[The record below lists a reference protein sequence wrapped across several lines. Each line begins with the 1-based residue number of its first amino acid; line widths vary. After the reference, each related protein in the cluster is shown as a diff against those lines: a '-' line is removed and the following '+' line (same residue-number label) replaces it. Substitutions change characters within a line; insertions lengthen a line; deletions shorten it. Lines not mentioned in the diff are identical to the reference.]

1 MNKPTVSVIMAT
13 YNHANFVKQAIESVL
28 SQENVDFEFLIADD
42 GSQDTTRDVVS
53 TVIDPRIKFFPNTE
67 NRGACIVTNELIER
81 SSGEFIALINSDDY
95 WTSSDKL
102 SYQVEIMR
110 KNLDIGACFGRAKF
124 VDKEGKSITTLPFG
138 NVFNQ
143 ENRTQ
148 GQWLRHFF
156 DLGNCICH
164 PTMLIR
170 KSCYEELGMYDN
182 RLRQLPDFDM
192 WIRLVKHYNIFIS
205 DKELINFRI
214 MPGENASSQTP
225 SNAVR
230 TMNEHMIIAENF
242 FEDIS
247 KDILIEGF
255 SDRLVVKDIP
265 TDKHLEIEKAKLY
278 LDYNQWLSRPYQIV
292 GLSKLYKLL
301 SDPILNNIMSVEYK
315 MDDRWFH
322 LKMGEIDILRP
333 TIIEKIERKS
343 SIIKQVLNKFFKRR
357 IK

>member
-1 MNKPTVSVIMAT
+1 MNNPTVSVIMAT

-28 SQENVDFEFLIADD
+28 FQENVDFEFLIADD
-42 GSQDTTRDVVS
+42 GSQDATRDVVS

-110 KNLDIGACFGRAKF
+110 KNPELGACFGRAKF

-143 ENRTQ
+143 QNRTQ

-192 WIRLVKHYNIFIS
+192 WVRLIKHYDIFIS
-205 DKELINFRI
+205 DRELINFRI
-214 MPGENASSQTP
+214 LPGENASSQTP
-225 SNAVR
+225 SNGVR

-242 FEDIS
+242 FKDVS
-247 KDILIEGF
+247 KDILIDGF
-255 SDRLVVKDIP
+255 SDRLLIKDIP
-265 TDKHLEIEKAKLY
+265 TDKHFEIEKVRLY

-292 GLSKLYKLL
+292 ALSKLYRLL
-301 SDPILNNIMSVEYK
+301 SDPILNDIMSVEYK

-333 TIIEKIERKS
+333 TVLEKIERKS
-343 SIIKQVLNKFFKRR
+343 SRIKDELSKFFKRT
-357 IK
+357 K

>member
-1 MNKPTVSVIMAT
+1 MKKPTVSVIMAT

-28 SQENVDFEFLIADD
+28 SQENIDFEFLIADD

-95 WTSSDKL
+95 WTSDKL

-110 KNLDIGACFGRAKF
+110 NNPELGACFGRANF
-124 VDKEGKSITTLPFG
+124 VDKEGKSIATLPFG

-148 GQWLRHFF
+148 GEWLRHFF

-192 WIRLVKHYNIFIS
+192 WIRLLKHYNIFIS

-242 FEDIS
+242 FDNIS

-255 SDRLVVKDIP
+255 SDRLGIKDIP

-301 SDPILNNIMSVEYK
+301 SDPILNNIMRVEYK

-333 TIIEKIERKS
+333 TIVEKIERKAS
-343 SIIKQVLNKFFKRR
+343 YTKNLFSNFFK